1 MSRPRLPDAERS
13 VPFMISIPPR
23 VKALLEAH
31 VAKENVAGRKA
42 TLSGTIRNLI
52 ENHLSDESGFN
63 DGPEAF
69 APSGRQSFNGGRP
82 AGLSEAQWAFLTNAK
97 VDEPA
102 SILDFVK
109 SHVDPRAAERER
121 LREEARLRDPE
132 GWRLMQEETEARM
145 RESEDND
152 R

>member
-13 VPFMISIPPR
+13 LPFMISIPPR

-52 ENHLSDESGFN
+52 ENHLSDESEFN
-63 DGPEAF
+63 DGPEDF
-69 APSGRQSFNGGRP
+69 AASSRQSFNGGRP

-102 SILDFVK
+102 SIVDLVK
-109 SHVDPRAAERER
+109 ASIDPRAADRER
-121 LREEARLRDPE
+121 LREEARRRDPE
-132 GWRLMQEETEARM
+132 GWKRMQEETEARM
-145 RESEDND
+145 RETDD
-152 R
+152 ATR